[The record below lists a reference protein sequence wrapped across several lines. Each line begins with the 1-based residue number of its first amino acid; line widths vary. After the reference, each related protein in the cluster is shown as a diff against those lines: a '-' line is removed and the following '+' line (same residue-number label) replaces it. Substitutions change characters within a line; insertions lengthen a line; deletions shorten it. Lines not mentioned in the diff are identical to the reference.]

1 MYSNGPG
8 YVEPRANLTSVDLGT
23 YAFFVISYLLANVT
37 TEMTIWDTFVSLD
50 IAVIQWITSC
60 HKNPITTRVIILWR
74 VAVTSLTTSMST
86 MRFHIELLFILNP
99 IRVI

>member
-50 IAVIQWITSC
+50 IAVIQWITLC
-60 HKNPITTRVIILWR
+60 HKKSYNHTCNNTLARSRNVIDNVRVNN
-74 VAVTSLTTSMST
+74 AFS
-86 MRFHIELLFILNP
+86 H
-99 IRVI
+99 